1 MWGTQW
7 AGSCQDSNPV
17 MQKQYGQGG
26 VDQHRRGGGGGLK
39 DVSGHQAKMWTKGG
53 GGGELRQGLDR
64 FRGGPAL
71 PGVT

>member
-1 MWGTQW
+1 M
-7 AGSCQDSNPV
+7 
-17 MQKQYGQGG
+17 MQNNTGKAAW
-26 VDQHRRGGGGGLK
+26 VSTAGGGGGLK
-39 DVSGHQAKMWTKGG
+39 DVSGHLAKLWIR

>member
-7 AGSCQDSNPV
+7 AGSCQDSITV
-17 MQKQYGQGG
+17 MQNNTGKAAWVSTAGE
-26 VDQHRRGGGGGLK
+26 GGLK
-39 DVSGHQAKMWTKGG
+39 DVSGHLVKLWIRGG
-53 GGGELRQGLDR
+53 GQPRQGLDR